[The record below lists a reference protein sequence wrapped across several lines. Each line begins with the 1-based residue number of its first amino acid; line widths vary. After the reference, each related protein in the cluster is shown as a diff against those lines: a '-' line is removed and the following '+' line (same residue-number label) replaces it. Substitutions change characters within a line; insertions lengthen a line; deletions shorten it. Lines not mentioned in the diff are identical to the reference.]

1 MNLGEKIKFFRKEQK
16 MTIKD
21 LSGKTSLS
29 VGFISNIERG
39 QNSPSISNLQ
49 QICAALE
56 VNLMEVLQDVNEQSP
71 ITRREER
78 KTIFESEQGDIAI
91 ETLTNVNHSLNGISI
106 TISDNNQH
114 SDFSWGH
121 NYDEVGVIIEG
132 SLEIELNNKLY
143 TLNEGDSI
151 YIEKFQ
157 AHKYRNPTKNKNITH
172 WFSLRK

>member
-1 MNLGEKIKFFRKEQK
+1 LDLGQKIKYFRKENK
-16 MTIKD
+16 MTIKE
-21 LSGKTSLS
+21 LSTKTNLS

-49 QICAALE
+49 QICEALE

-71 ITRREER
+71 ITRKNER
-78 KTIFESEQGDIAI
+78 KSIFESKKGDINI
-91 ETLTNVNHSLNGISI
+91 ETLTNANHALNGISI
-106 TISDNNQH
+106 TIAEDNQH

-132 SLEIELNNKLY
+132 TLEIELNNKLY
-143 TLNEGDSI
+143 TLHEGDSI

-157 AHKYRNPTKNKNITH
+157 PHKYRNPDKKRNITH
-172 WFSLRK
+172 WFSIRN

>member
-1 MNLGEKIKFFRKEQK
+1 LNLGDKIKFFRKEKK

-21 LSGKTSLS
+21 LSAKTNLS

-56 VNLMEVLQDVNEQSP
+56 VNLMEVLQDVNAQSP
-71 ITRREER
+71 ITRKEDR
-78 KTIFESEQGDIAI
+78 KTIFESEQGDMTM
-91 ETLTNVNHSLNGISI
+91 ETLTNTNHSLNGISI
-106 TISDNNQH
+106 TISDNNNH

-121 NYDEVGVIIEG
+121 DYDEVGVVIEG

-143 TLNEGDSI
+143 TLNKGDSI

-157 AHKYRNPTKNKNITH
+157 AHRYRNPEKKQNITH
-172 WFSLRK
+172 WFSLRN